1 MARSCP
7 VCETAF
13 TPATAKCRQVY
24 CSPTCAEAHRKQTP
38 LHGNCVACG
47 QEFTTN
53 ASARR
58 SYCSAECRH
67 TARTS
72 EDALDERVCPVCDVT
87 FQAPRTVRQYYC
99 SPSCRRAADRQRGQE
114 HDE

>member
-7 VCETAF
+7 VRETAF

-24 CSPTCAEAHRKQTP
+24 CSPTCAEAQRKQTP

-47 QEFTTN
+47 QESTTN

-99 SPSCRRAADRQRGQE
+99 SPSCRRAAD
-114 HDE
+114 